1 MFTTKKSLFAASI
14 ITLSLSA
21 GSVTAVHA
29 AAHEKKGE
37 FGACPVYEAAGEAIE
52 RARSG
57 GGPTLLECKTYRY
70 YDHVGVRGMG
80 LNYRTEEEVEE
91 WKKKDAILGF
101 EKRLKQLGV
110 LSEKQ
115 IKTVHDK
122 VHKDIEEAIAYAIE
136 SPYPTPDQLLEDVY
150 YVKEG

>member
-1 MFTTKKSLFAASI
+1 M
-14 ITLSLSA
+14 
-21 GSVTAVHA
+21 
-29 AAHEKKGE
+29 
-37 FGACPVYEAAGEAIE
+37 YEAAGEAIE

-80 LNYRTEEEVEE
+80 LNYRTEEEVEK